1 MKIIVCGCG
10 KIGTTILSALAAEG
24 HDLVALDDDPAVIA
38 EVTNIYDV
46 IGVSGNG
53 ADSETLRDAG
63 VEGAEL
69 FIAVTGS
76 DELNMLACFLARR
89 IGAHHTIAR
98 IRNPEYNDASLDF
111 LKRELE
117 LSMAINPELL
127 AARELFDI
135 LRLPSAAKIETFS
148 GRTFEMVEL
157 VLREDSPLAG
167 LELRDLRNRFKSTF
181 LVCTVQR
188 GDDVF
193 IPLGDF
199 VLKSGDRIGITA
211 TPSEIGKFMRQAG
224 LITKKARSVMLLG
237 GSRTAFYLAKLLA
250 VSGADVKIIERDP
263 DMARELSETLP
274 GVSVTLGDGAQ
285 QELLLEEG
293 LRESDAFVSLTGMDE
308 ENILISIYA
317 SSQKV
322 PKAIAK
328 INRDELC
335 SMAEKLGLE
344 TYISP
349 RRIIADVMVQ
359 YARALEN
366 SQGSQVE
373 TLYKLMDGRAEAL
386 EFRVNQSVE
395 GLTDTPLHI
404 LGKNLK
410 PNVLI
415 AGIIRNRKTIVPGGE
430 DVILPGDRVIILT
443 AGHRLA
449 DLSDI
454 LAVR

>member
-10 KIGTTILSALAAEG
+10 KIGVSILSSLAAEG

-46 IGVSGNG
+46 IGVRGNG
-53 ADSETLRDAG
+53 ADCETLEDAG
-63 VEGAEL
+63 VRDAEL

-89 IGAHHTIAR
+89 MGAGHTIAR

-111 LKRELE
+111 MKRELE

-135 LRLPSAAKIETFS
+135 LRLPSAAKVETFS

-167 LELRDLRNRFKSTF
+167 LDLRDLRSLFQSKF
-181 LVCTVQR
+181 LVCAVQR

-199 VLKSGDRIGITA
+199 VLRSGDRIGITA
-211 TPSEIGKFMRQAG
+211 SPSEIGKFMRQAG

-263 DMARELSETLP
+263 DVARELSETLP

-317 SSQKV
+317 ATQKV
-322 PKAIAK
+322 PKVISK

-344 TYISP
+344 TCISP
-349 RRIIADVMVQ
+349 RRIIADVMLQ

-373 TLYKLMDGRAEAL
+373 TLYKLMDGRVEAL
-386 EFRVNQSVE
+386 EFRVNQSAE
-395 GLTDTPLHI
+395 GLTDTPLYV

-410 PNVLI
+410 QNVLI

-430 DVILPGDRVIILT
+430 DVILPGDRVIVLT